1 MVIIKRIQTTYNTVL
16 RAKMYFFLKKSI
28 WMYLLG
34 MLMLGYAF
42 PLENV
47 GAVPSALLYF
57 FIFALVIL
65 VPVYHFSTK
74 AMVRKAHLDANIE
87 FNEQCIIIRHNDS
100 NSIET
105 KSWDWIKRIDITRK
119 DILLIVDHPT
129 RFLIALE
136 KNTLTAQEI
145 QFFLEKKKA

>member
-16 RAKMYFFLKKSI
+16 RAKMYFFFRKSL

-47 GAVPSALLYF
+47 GAVPSALIYF

-65 VPVYHFSTK
+65 VPVYHFSAK
-74 AMVRKAHLDANIE
+74 AMARKAHLDANIE
-87 FNEQCIIIRHNDS
+87 FNEQAIIIRHTDS

-105 KSWDWIKRIDITRK
+105 KSWDWVKRIDETRK

-136 KNTLTAQEI
+136 KSKLTAPEI
-145 QFFLEKKKA
+145 QFFLSKKNG

>member
-1 MVIIKRIQTTYNTVL
+1 MVITKRIQTTYKTIL
-16 RAKMYFFLKKSI
+16 RAKMYFFFRKSI
-28 WMYLLG
+28 WMYLLA

-42 PLENV
+42 PLENI
-47 GAVPSALLYF
+47 GIILSGLIYF

-65 VPVYHFSTK
+65 VPVYHFSTQM
-74 AMVRKAHLDANIE
+74 MVKKAHLDANIE
-87 FNEQCIIIRHNDS
+87 FNEQGIIIRHTDS
-100 NSIET
+100 NTIET

-136 KNTLTAQEI
+136 KNKLTAPEI
-145 QFFLEKKKA
+145 QFFLDKRK

>member
-1 MVIIKRIQTTYNTVL
+1 MVITKRIQTTYNTVL
-16 RAKMYFFLKKSI
+16 RAKMYFFFRKSI

-47 GAVPSALLYF
+47 GAISSAFVYF
-57 FIFALVIL
+57 IIFALVIL
-65 VPVYHFSTK
+65 VPVYHFSTR

-87 FNEQCIIIRHNDS
+87 FNEQDIIIRHIDN
-100 NSIET
+100 NNIET

-136 KNTLTAQEI
+136 KSKLTAPEI
-145 QFFLEKKKA
+145 QFFLEKKK